1 MSASG
6 TVITGSILEMDCR
19 NLRKISII
27 KTTPK
32 TRSKVE
38 EEGGEGKLGN
48 GLRFQYF
55 KWKGWKE
62 EDLKRETFK

>member
-38 EEGGEGKLGN
+38 EEGGEGKLEN

-55 KWKGWKE
+55 EWKE